1 MTIAASNIAACPFL
15 ANCYDNFRY
24 NGNFYIF
31 VASNNKKM
39 SLNPYTA
46 EQSAKTPMIHFSAID
61 GVFELKGKS
70 IPENAIVYY
79 KPLIAWL
86 DEYIQNPVANTKLTV
101 QLDYFNTS
109 SSKCIVDIFKKL
121 ELIPKNG
128 KGQASITWKHDAIDD
143 DMQEAGEDYKSI
155 INIPFH
161 IVSFVK

>member
-1 MTIAASNIAACPFL
+1 
-15 ANCYDNFRY
+15 
-24 NGNFYIF
+24 
-31 VASNNKKM
+31 M